1 MKIGR
6 VVPKYNSLKLQDDYL
21 LKIVI
26 LLIAQEK
33 AYFEEM
39 DLLFKEIWQDFIK
52 VGLHPIKE

>member
-6 VVPKYNSLKLQDDYL
+6 VPKYNSLKLQDDYL

-39 DLLFKEIWQDFIK
+39 DLLFKEIWQDF
-52 VGLHPIKE
+52 H